1 MKRSMSQSQLEQP
14 RGSQVSVSE
23 ENSASSEGHR
33 SEPFTDTY
41 EAILAREL
49 LIDDFEASHS
59 KYY

>member
-1 MKRSMSQSQLEQP
+1 MKRSMSQSQLEQS

-23 ENSASSEGHR
+23 ESNVSLEGRR
-33 SEPFTDTY
+33 SESFTETY

>member
-14 RGSQVSVSE
+14 RGPQVSVSE
-23 ENSASSEGHR
+23 ENSVSSEGRR
-33 SEPFTDTY
+33 SESFTETY